1 MNELHHSSVDKPNMV
16 QLQLLI
22 LQSVSVACVFP
33 RLFSGDHGLNML
45 LSMVSVRSLLP
56 VYMYMYM
63 YMYIRSVV
71 GYE

>member
-16 QLQLLI
+16 QLLI

-45 LSMVSVRSLLP
+45 LSMASVRSLLP

-63 YMYIRSVV
+63 YIRSVV